1 MCFRPDTQAL
11 RLENVNLYV
20 MRHVGVRVLL
30 LDADNTITR
39 WNSPEISPQ
48 VKEWVRTAKET
59 GFAVLVVSNN
69 HAPRLEP
76 ISRQLEINCIP
87 QVRKPLPF
95 RLKKLAKQLGVKPKQ
110 CAMIGDQILT
120 DVLAGNLAGMHTV
133 LLQPID
139 TSAEFKGTKI
149 NRKLE
154 KVIKKL
160 WKIV

>member
-1 MCFRPDTQAL
+1 MIRSMTAYARREIKGEWGSATWEMRSVNQRYLETYFRL
-11 RLENVNLYV
+11 
-20 MRHVGVRVLL
+20 
-30 LDADNTITR
+30 
-39 WNSPEISPQ
+39 PEQFRS
-48 VKEWVRTAKET
+48 
-59 GFAVLVVSNN
+59 
-69 HAPRLEP
+69 LEP
-76 ISRQLEINCIP
+76 VVRERIRSRLTRGKVECTLRYEPDVSAQGELILNE
-87 QVRKPLPF
+87 
-95 RLKKLAKQLGVKPKQ
+95 KLAKQLGVKPKQ

>member
-48 VKEWVRTAKET
+48 VKEWVRTVKEA

>member
-39 WNSPEISPQ
+39 WNSTEISPQ
-48 VKEWVRTAKET
+48 VKEWVRTAKEA

-139 TSAEFKGTKI
+139 TSTEFKGTKI

>member
-48 VKEWVRTAKET
+48 VKEWVRTAKKA

-139 TSAEFKGTKI
+139 ISAEFKGTKI